1 MTKLEEYAN
10 NNHQPV
16 NKNKTEFVIYHKSV
30 QPPKIQIHYQ
40 GQRLQKQKSFKY
52 LGFHLDS
59 KLSFSMMLN
68 AQFVK
73 LRKSYTIL
81 KYIHRAFPTF
91 YTLKMKFFQTYTW
104 PYLYNLASIFCVFSI
119 TSQNHLNSFYR
130 RCLRL
135 IYCSFR
141 ASSNDL
147 HGLLKLPTLKQKY
160 QKCLLKRLKNVQ
172 TFENEILNCLLQ
184 YKNTILELQQHYN
197 GKSHIKGLPIGR
209 PNKRIVL
216 LTKDTNSPTFL
227 DKLFQFVWSE

>member
-1 MTKLEEYAN
+1 LAIFYSPSIYLKYSKQIEEIQTRINNDMSKLEEYAN

-59 KLSFSMMLN
+59 NLSFSMMLN

-91 YTLKMKFFQTYTW
+91 YTLKMKFFFK
-104 PYLYNLASIFCVFSI
+104 LIHRRIFI
-119 TSQNHLNSFYR
+119 
-130 RCLRL
+130 
-135 IYCSFR
+135 I
-141 ASSNDL
+141 
-147 HGLLKLPTLKQKY
+147 
-160 QKCLLKRLKNVQ
+160 
-172 TFENEILNCLLQ
+172 
-184 YKNTILELQQHYN
+184 
-197 GKSHIKGLPIGR
+197 
-209 PNKRIVL
+209 
-216 LTKDTNSPTFL
+216 
-227 DKLFQFVWSE
+227 